1 MFVLLTAAPL
11 LGTDERVHKK
21 IAESR
26 GFGEAMQKLF
36 VEPSEPDE
44 TDRENAIFN
53 PNYSRPHEGWSRML
67 GLPQPPTGFKALDP
81 VDRLKRLESQVGDEI
96 TKGVKNL
103 FAGASDEMQSVETK
117 ASFGLNHAS
126 SGEFDQLTGSSDHST
141 DFKSTDPLT
150 NFDAT
155 SLDSDDIDQHVGA
168 IGSTIGR
175 MIGKEVAKQAS
186 KELAKNTVK
195 QASREL
201 IKQSVKEG
209 IKEAAKESVKSPLK
223 YLAREA
229 LMVIGGYFGIKGAS
243 ELFNGAGA
251 DIDESE
257 SVTAGRV
264 SGFTLNSE
272 PQVIEALNM
281 ATGSSFNL
289 NSGADQSES
298 DLLVPGS
305 AVLEL
310 NPKTDASQL
319 LLA

>member
-1 MFVLLTAAPL
+1 
-11 LGTDERVHKK
+11 
-21 IAESR
+21 
-26 GFGEAMQKLF
+26 
-36 VEPSEPDE
+36 
-44 TDRENAIFN
+44 
-53 PNYSRPHEGWSRML
+53 
-67 GLPQPPTGFKALDP
+67 
-81 VDRLKRLESQVGDEI
+81 
-96 TKGVKNL
+96 
-103 FAGASDEMQSVETK
+103 MQSVETK

-126 SGEFDQLTGSSDHST
+126 SGEFDQLTGNSDHST

-168 IGSTIGR
+168 IGSTIGK
-175 MIGKEVAKQAS
+175 MIGKEVAKQVS

-201 IKQSVKEG
+201 IKQGVKEG
-209 IKEAAKESVKSPLK
+209 IKEAAKEPVKSSLK
-223 YLAREA
+223 YLAKKA
-229 LMVIGGYFGIKGAS
+229 VTVIGGYFRIKGLT

-281 ATGSSFNL
+281 ATGSSFNQ
-289 NSGADQSES
+289 NSDTDQSAS

-305 AVLEL
+305 AVSEL
-310 NPKTDASQL
+310 NPKTFASQL